1 VNDRAKEVIAWL
13 RQRRVQPDDLLLG
26 AAIGLGMTARAA
38 AQGGA
43 DFLLA
48 LNAGRLRVMGAPSI
62 AAMLPLRNANSF
74 TEEFASHE
82 ILGRVS
88 IPLLFGVAAC
98 DPRLNLAG
106 LVRRYKEAGYAG
118 VANFPTAI
126 HLDGR
131 FRAAV
136 ETQGLGFSREIEL
149 LQAAKAEGLVTLG
162 YAKTREEVGRVLEAG
177 VDMLCLNFGWNA
189 GGAMGV
195 AGAMSVDEA
204 ADRARR
210 IFQSVRHQAPDTL
223 CFVEGGPI
231 VSPDDMWRVCGAA
244 RADGYIGGSTLDR
257 LPLEMSV
264 MRTTSAFKA
273 TAVLRAAREVANR
286 EHIRLGTLAG
296 LRGQSLTAQ
305 SLNERIASVA
315 STDLPVLIR
324 GEPGVGK
331 TTVARAVH
339 VASRRGGSF
348 RVVDGRAPQE
358 ELERVL
364 FGSPEGGGGLLN
376 LPDTTVTLETIDSVP
391 PAVQSRIV
399 EWIDRGVLE
408 RYDKTPER
416 PRRARLVATLVL
428 GGEPALRDDLRVRL
442 EPGALLVPPLRER
455 PEDVPL
461 IARALLAGLSRESQ
475 MATPEIDPSGHRSLM
490 AHSWPGNVREL
501 RTVLAKAATSSRDGR
516 LDADVLAPFL
526 ADTSPAS
533 DPPDP
538 VDERAWILDALRRNR
553 FRRAETAAFLRISR
567 KTLYNKMRRYN
578 LLD

>member
-1 VNDRAKEVIAWL
+1 MAERAEQTLEWL
-13 RQRRVQPDDLLLG
+13 RQRRAESGDLLLG

-62 AAMLPLRNANSF
+62 AAMLPLRNANAF
-74 TEEFASHE
+74 TEEFAGQE

-88 IPLLFGVAAC
+88 IPLFFGAAAS
-98 DPRLNLAG
+98 DPRLDLAA
-106 LVRRYKEAGYAG
+106 LARRLKEAGYAG
-118 VANFPTAI
+118 IANFPTTI

-131 FRAAV
+131 FRVAV
-136 ETQGLGFSREIEL
+136 EASGLGFSRELDL
-149 LQAAKAEGLVTLG
+149 LRAAKAEGLVTLG
-162 YAKTREEVGRVLEAG
+162 YAKTREEVGQVLDMG

-210 IFQSVRHQAPDTL
+210 IFQGVRHQAPNTL

-231 VSPDDMWRVCGAA
+231 VSPDDMWRVCGES

-273 TAVLRAAREVANR
+273 TAVLRAARESANR

-296 LRGQSLTAQ
+296 LRGQSLAAQ

-324 GEPGVGK
+324 GEAGVGK

-348 RVVDGRAPQE
+348 KVIDGRTPPGD
-358 ELERVL
+358 LERAL
-364 FGSPEGGGGLLN
+364 FGLADGAGGLLN
-376 LPDTTVTLETIDSVP
+376 LPDTTVTLEFIDSVP
-391 PAVQSRIV
+391 TAVQSRIV

-408 RYDKTPER
+408 RFDVTPER
-416 PRRARLVATLVL
+416 PRRARLVATLVI
-428 GGEPALRDDLRVRL
+428 GGEGALRDDLRARL
-442 EPGALLVPPLRER
+442 EPGALIVPPLRER

-461 IARALLAGLSRESQ
+461 IARALLAGLSREQ
-475 MATPEIDPSGHRSLM
+475 QAAAPEIDPSGHRALM
-490 AHSWPGNVREL
+490 AHPWPGNVREL
-501 RTVLAKAATSSRDGR
+501 RTVLATAATGSRDGR
-516 LDADVLAPFL
+516 LDADALAPLL
-526 ADTSPAS
+526 AAASPAS
-533 DPPDP
+533 GPLEPA
-538 VDERAWILDALRRNR
+538 DERTWILDALRRNR
-553 FRRAETAAFLRISR
+553 FRRAETATFLRISR
-567 KTLYNKMRRYN
+567 KTLYNKMRRHN